1 MFQNTQ
7 KLYMTDKVIE
17 NLNRILSLPSIYV
30 CAESNILR
38 YIGFVQNE
46 VNPWYI
52 KTVHYFIGKNKL
64 RRLCCGDENSIINGR
79 GKNLYYELHL
89 DYDLTPISNTEKL
102 IQTNLFTLYYPEDTK
117 DCHPFDNPYDF
128 VEDVLINNGY
138 KKDFRAPFYE

>member
-1 MFQNTQ
+1 MI
-7 KLYMTDKVIE
+7 DRVIE
-17 NLNRILSLPSIYV
+17 NLNRILSLPAIYV
-30 CAESNILR
+30 CAESNILK

-64 RRLCCGDENSIINGR
+64 RRLCCGDENSIIDGC
-79 GKNLYYELHL
+79 GKNLYYELNL
-89 DYDLTPISNTEKL
+89 AYDLTPISNTEKL
-102 IQTNLFTLYYPEDTK
+102 IQTNLFTLYCPERRE

-138 KKDFRAPFYE
+138 KKDFYSRLYE